1 MEAHAVVQEEHR
13 LMKVLGIVGSP
24 RRERGLS
31 HQVVDRVLA
40 GARAAGAQTK
50 TLYLIDDEPQYC
62 IHCGHDCFGES
73 DCAQE
78 PGATDR
84 SKRIDAADALVICAP
99 VYCWQPSGLTVAM
112 FDKVRMATGSWTRG
126 TQHGRLALGIAIA
139 GGTGTGVFPAL
150 QSIYAWLCSWK
161 FRPLDPLP
169 VTKFNLVSVLER
181 ADAYGQTLA
190 KRPPEPF
197 EDLADQMLTYDAV
210 PFMDYGRIDEFRW
223 LAEQTAAGLQAA
235 GRNEG
240 QVEEIKRLLDEAA
253 DCGDSGDQTG
263 QAQRVLQAY
272 QTGAGAW

>member
-1 MEAHAVVQEEHR
+1 MR
-13 LMKVLGIVGSP
+13 ILGIVGSP

-40 GARAAGAQTK
+40 GARAAGAQTEL
-50 TLYLIDDEPQYC
+50 LYLIDDEPQYC
-62 IHCGHDCFGES
+62 IHCGHDCFGQG

-78 PGATDR
+78 PGATVR
-84 SKRIDAADALVICAP
+84 SERVDAADALVICAP

-126 TQHGRLALGIAIA
+126 SQHGRFALGIAVA

-169 VTKFNLVSVLER
+169 VTKFNLARVLE
-181 ADAYGQTLA
+181 DAGAFGRTVA
-190 KRPPEPF
+190 ESPPQPF

-210 PFMDYGRIDEFRW
+210 PHLSYGRIDEFRW
-223 LAEQTAAGLQAA
+223 LAEQTAAGLQTR
-235 GRNEG
+235 GRKEA
-240 QVEEIKRLLDEAA
+240 QVREIKRLLDEAA
-253 DCGDSGDQTG
+253 AYGNGGDRMG
-263 QAQRVLQAY
+263 QAQKIIQAY